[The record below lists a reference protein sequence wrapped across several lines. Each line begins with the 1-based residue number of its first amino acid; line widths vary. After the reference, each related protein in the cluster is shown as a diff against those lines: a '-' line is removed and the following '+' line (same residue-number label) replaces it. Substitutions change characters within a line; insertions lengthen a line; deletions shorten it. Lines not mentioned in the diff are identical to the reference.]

1 MRSAPDLRRCWSR
14 PCSPAELML
23 FGFQL
28 HTCKLTRQLRTA
40 YWLLVQSLD
49 SRPVWTS
56 SLSRLGNTMWEKVC
70 VSQSTCGC
78 PMHIYPYT
86 VHMLQGKH
94 ASMHR
99 VLPGACCWSNWYG
112 VISRFRLLWCM
123 LQLQQEDRMRC
134 IYVRLYQQPSP
145 LAHGLL
151 HRCPRLTRL
160 PSGAVCSAG

>member
-1 MRSAPDLRRCWSR
+1 
-14 PCSPAELML
+14 ML

-40 YWLLVQSLD
+40 YWLLVHSLD

-78 PMHIYPYT
+78 PMHICPYT

-99 VLPGACCWSNWYG
+99 VLPGACCWTNWYG

-123 LQLQQEDRMRC
+123 LQLQREDRMGC
-134 IYVRLYQQPSP
+134 IMSVS
-145 LAHGLL
+145 A
-151 HRCPRLTRL
+151 PRPRSSVF
-160 PSGAVCSAG
+160 PAEKCSAGETGERGRGAVSRLYLVRPVRRSNPVGLLV